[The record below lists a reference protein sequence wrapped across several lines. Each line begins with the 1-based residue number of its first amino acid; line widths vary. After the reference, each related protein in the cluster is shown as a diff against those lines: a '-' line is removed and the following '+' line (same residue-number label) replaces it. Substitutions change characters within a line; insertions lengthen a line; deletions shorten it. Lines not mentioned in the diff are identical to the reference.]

1 LKPRETILVTGAT
14 GYIGGR
20 LVPRLLAAGYRVRCL
35 VREPRKL
42 GGRSWA
48 GHPRVEIVAGDLD
61 DSASVER
68 AMDGCWAAYYL
79 VHSMLVA
86 GADYAEHDRRLAGHF
101 AAAAAATPSM
111 QRIVYL
117 GGRGETGPDL
127 SEHLSS
133 RREVEKA
140 LASGSVPV
148 TTLRAAMIVGSG
160 SASFEILR
168 YLRRVRDEA
177 SVSPRT
183 VERKLAVIAAL
194 SEGSMLGLAVALGLT
209 TLLWLVSLLKRDAS
223 IIDVFWGPSFAV
235 LAWRYRAGV
244 PQG

>member
-1 LKPRETILVTGAT
+1 
-14 GYIGGR
+14 
-20 LVPRLLAAGYRVRCL
+20 
-35 VREPRKL
+35 
-42 GGRSWA
+42 
-48 GHPRVEIVAGDLD
+48 
-61 DSASVER
+61 
-68 AMDGCWAAYYL
+68 M
-79 VHSMLVA
+79 
-86 GADYAEHDRRLAGHF
+86 
-101 AAAAAATPSM
+101 
-111 QRIVYL
+111 
-117 GGRGETGPDL
+117 
-127 SEHLSS
+127 
-133 RREVEKA
+133 
-140 LASGSVPV
+140 ASGSVPV